1 MKTNN
6 TNNANNAN
14 NINVKIP
21 ENVKPVKVDAP
32 KVTAKRGISVKSAVV
47 ANNPAIS
54 FETLLALDVVERN
67 GDGNYNITDAT
78 NNAREYLKAANSALE
93 SKITDSATAVLLASI
108 GKNTEQAAKAGRRAA
123 TAMALFDM
131 NGAYKSYGY
140 KSAAA
145 MFSALYPNL
154 ADSTIWNYINVG
166 KEIYIPAKASKAP
179 LYLKELATLEPGT
192 ALSAVGALRDENARK
207 LLPAA
212 LEKAKKDKNSKKLT
226 QSIVKAASKAARNP
240 EKTDTKKEDGTKGT
254 DAKDE
259 KAKADVVLMENKAAY
274 AAGLQV
280 CIQKGIYIP
289 ETQEQPFTIDDAN
302 KNELKTLFDNA
313 IKEGNSALLLEVLRD
328 YLTR

>member
-6 TNNANNAN
+6 TNNANN
-14 NINVKIP
+14 NVKIP

-32 KVTAKRGISVKSAVV
+32 KVTAKRGISVKSAIV

-54 FETLLALDVVERN
+54 FETLLALDVVER
-67 GDGNYNITDAT
+67 GADGNYNVTDAT
-78 NNAREYLKAANSALE
+78 ENAREYLKAANSALE
-93 SKITDSATAVLLASI
+93 SKVTDNATAVLLASI
-108 GKNTEQAAKAGRRAA
+108 GRNTEQAAKAGRRAA

-131 NGAYKSYGY
+131 NGAYKDYGY

-207 LLPAA
+207 LFPAE
-212 LEKAKKDKNSKKLT
+212 LEKAKEAKNSKTLT

-259 KAKADVVLMENKAAY
+259 KAKADVKVLEIKAAY
-274 AAGLQV
+274 GAGV
-280 CIQKGIYIP
+280 YRCIQKGIYIP

-302 KNELKTLFDNA
+302 KTEFITLCNNA
-313 IKEGNSALLLEVLRD
+313 ILEGCSSLMLEVLRD
-328 YLTR
+328 YFTK